1 MKWRPRP
8 SARCDGQAKADL
20 SMAATVVVQYDAEL
34 QSFYN
39 RKLGGKQDSYTK
51 RKALNAVKFKLVLRM
66 FAIGKQNRKWELLDS
81 KSSNEKL
88 AIS

>member
-1 MKWRPRP
+1 
-8 SARCDGQAKADL
+8 
-20 SMAATVVVQYDAEL
+20 MAATVAVQYDAEL